1 VSVAVEPAGEGYAG
15 QLVVSDQG
23 PGIPEGERHQVYT
36 RFYRGTGEAVVQT
49 RGVGIG
55 LSVVA
60 ELVARLR
67 GDVIVGEAPGGGAQF
82 IVRFPASSPS
92 LLAKETEHAPTT

>member
-1 VSVAVEPAGEGYAG
+1 VF
-15 QLVVSDQG
+15 
-23 PGIPEGERHQVYT
+23 T

-67 GDVIVGEAPGGGAQF
+67 GDVIVDEAPGGGAEF
-82 IVRFPASSPS
+82 VVRFPSSSPS
-92 LLAKETEHAPTT
+92 LLAKEAQHAPTT